1 VYTLIKFLKDLDRS
15 SKTLI
20 LNFFDYALLVL
31 SFELALSIRINNI
44 YLPNFE
50 ALLLIFIVPLI
61 AIPVFYFSGFYR
73 SFIRY
78 SSYQSLKVIMTGVSI
93 YSLIWFSI
101 VLFSGIIEKPFDFFI
116 INWLLTVFFI
126 GGYRF
131 LARAFLSQKSTS
143 VTNVLIYGAGSAGR
157 KLQAAIK
164 LDKKLH
170 LIGFLDDGSHKQ
182 NLYLGDTR
190 VYKSSQIND
199 LINQN
204 NIKEILVAM
213 PSIERTRLQKILKS
227 LKKYPV
233 IIKSLP
239 DISEI
244 LRGQLNISDL
254 KTIRIEDL
262 LKRPER
268 SPDKN
273 LMEKDIAGKNILVTG
288 AGGSIG
294 SEICRQV
301 FNQKP
306 SLLILFEINEHAL
319 YEIEKELLNR
329 NPDFKIIA
337 VLGNITNQERLEG
350 LLKRYS
356 VNTIYHTAA
365 YKHVPMVEKNT
376 IAALRCNI
384 FGTLASINAALN
396 SNVKSFIFI
405 STDKAV
411 RPTNIMGATKRFAE
425 IILQTKG
432 RQQYANSQ
440 TQTRV
445 SIVRFGNV
453 LGSSGSVVP
462 LFKEQIESGG
472 PLTVTDPNIIRYFMT
487 ISEAA
492 QLVIQAGSMGSDG
505 EIFLLDMGEPISILE
520 LAKDMIR
527 LSGRTI
533 RDSDN
538 PNGDIEIQFTGL
550 RPGEKLFEELLI
562 SGSSEL
568 TEHKKIMKAN
578 EKGIEY
584 EELEKYLKD
593 LKNAMKED
601 DYKAIISLFLK
612 SVEGFSP
619 SIELEGK

>member
-1 VYTLIKFLKDLDRS
+1 MFTLIKFLKNLDRS

-20 LNFFDYALLVL
+20 LNFLDYTLLVF

-44 YLPNFE
+44 YWPNFE
-50 ALLLIFIVPLI
+50 ASLLIFIVPLI
-61 AIPVFYFSGFYR
+61 AIPVFYSSGFYR

-78 SSYQSLKVIMTGVSI
+78 TSYQNLKIIMTGVSI

-101 VLFSGIIEKPFDFFI
+101 VLFSGIIEKPYDFFI

-131 LARAFLSQKSTS
+131 LARSFLSQKSFS
-143 VTNVLIYGAGSAGR
+143 VTNVLIYGAGSAGT

-164 LDKKLH
+164 LDKTLD
-170 LIGFLDDGSHKQ
+170 LIGFLDDADHKQ
-182 NLYLGDTR
+182 DLYLGNNR
-190 VYKSSQIND
+190 IYNPSEAIS
-199 LINQN
+199 LINKN
-204 NIKEILVAM
+204 NVKEILVAM
-213 PSIERTRLQKILKS
+213 PSIEKSKLQEILKS
-227 LKKYPV
+227 LTNYPV
-233 IIKSLP
+233 LIKLLP
-239 DISEI
+239 DISEL

-254 KTIRIEDL
+254 KTIKIEDL
-262 LKRPER
+262 LKRSER
-268 SPDKN
+268 SPDQK
-273 LMEKDIAGKNILVTG
+273 LMKKDIVGKNILVTG

-294 SEICRQV
+294 SEICRQA

-329 NPDFKIIA
+329 SPDFKIIA
-337 VLGNITNQERLEG
+337 VLGNVTNQGRLEG
-350 LLKRYS
+350 LLRKYS
-356 VNTIYHTAA
+356 VDTIYHTAA

-376 IAALRCNI
+376 IAALSCNI
-384 FGTLASINAALN
+384 FGTLACINAALN

-425 IILQTKG
+425 IILQTKCG
-432 RQQYANSQ
+432 KEYSNAQI
-440 TQTRV
+440 QTRI

-462 LFKEQIESGG
+462 LFKEQIKNGG

-492 QLVIQAGSMGSDG
+492 QLVIQAGSMGSNG
-505 EIFLLDMGEPISILE
+505 EIFLLDMGEPVSILE

-533 RDSDN
+533 RDSSN

-550 RPGEKLFEELLI
+550 RPGEKLYEELLI
-562 SGSSEL
+562 SDSSEL
-568 TEHKKIMKAN
+568 TGHKKIMKAN
-578 EKGIEY
+578 EEVMGTEM
-584 EELEKYLKD
+584 LEKYLKK
-593 LKNAMKED
+593 LRKAMD
-601 DYKAIISLFLK
+601 QNDYKEIISLFSK
-612 SVEGFSP
+612 TVEGFSP
-619 SIELEGK
+619 STE